1 MLSHDVVRRSRRL
14 ILVGIGTLAL
24 AGCFRP
30 LYGPTASGAS
40 LADTLASIEVQE
52 ITSTAG
58 QERLGHYVYQELRY
72 QLDRGAPS
80 TGAPKRYRLSM
91 TANERIQSA
100 IVDSTTG
107 RATAATLV
115 GEVEYSL
122 VPIGVE
128 NAKPITSGRASAS
141 ASYDRV
147 QQRFATV
154 RAARDAEIRVSK
166 QIAEQI
172 RDRIAANLSSLR

>member
-1 MLSHDVVRRSRRL
+1 MLSHEIVRRSRRL
-14 ILVGIGTLAL
+14 VLVGIGALAL

-40 LADTLASIEVQE
+40 LSDTLASIQVEE
-52 ITSTAG
+52 ITSTPG

-72 QLDRGAPS
+72 QLDGGAPS
-80 TGAPKRYRLSM
+80 GGAPKRYRLTLS
-91 TANERIQSA
+91 ANERIQSA

-107 RATAATLV
+107 RATAATLL
-115 GEVEYSL
+115 GDVEYAL
-122 VPIGVE
+122 IPLGVE
-128 NAKPITSGRASAS
+128 NAKPIVSGRATAS

-172 RDRIAANLSSLR
+172 RNRLAANLSSLR